1 MHSQLIK
8 LIRRMIDT
16 GYSDEDIVERIRCSP
31 EAIDAVKRLIVL
43 EAEKKAKSK
52 ADDDYAST

>member
-1 MHSQLIK
+1 
-8 LIRRMIDT
+8 MIDT